1 MSPQDMIGSYNR
13 NRFGDSVRANYQ
25 RLNSMTPEAQQAF
38 RSQLASTPQG
48 QAMLADIDKFQQSK
62 IGTGARSVPGR
73 AGFVQRLDPVTG
85 RPVSQI
91 SGIGQNLSRQVR
103 GMPGSFGKA
112 APQFSQNLGTVGR
125 GASSAARGFGQAAMR
140 GLASGPKVGLGAG
153 VGLGG
158 LLTGGAG
165 AYLGAKAYQY
175 FRDRAVHNQNI
186 NKNYLERPDMA
197 QRALMGLAQLNQLES
212 LKGATNSIDDAI
224 DRLKA
229 YAVAAVGKVEQGPAG
244 QQLLSGFN
252 PAGQQGGQQI

>member
-1 MSPQDMIGSYNR
+1 MQG
-13 NRFGDSVRANYQ
+13 
-25 RLNSMTPEAQQAF
+25 MTPEAQKAI
-38 RSQLASTPQG
+38 RLQLASTPQG
-48 QAMLADIDKFQQSK
+48 QTALRAIDQFGQQGKGLKRML
-62 IGTGARSVPGR
+62 TTTSVPGMS
-73 AGFVQRLDPVTG
+73 GFVQKLDPVTG
-85 RPVSQI
+85 KPVSQLA
-91 SGIGQNLSRQVR
+91 GMGQNISRNIK
-103 GMPGSFGKA
+103 GIPGSAGRF
-112 APQFSQNLGTVGR
+112 APQMTQNLGTVGR
-125 GASSAARGFGQAAMR
+125 GMGSAARGFGSAAAR
-140 GLASGPKVGLGAG
+140 GLASGPSVGLGGA

-186 NKNYLERPDMA
+186 NQAYFQKPEMA
-197 QRALMGLAQLNQLES
+197 QKALMGLAQLNQLES

-252 PAGQQGGQQI
+252 PNEQQEAQ